1 MEFEFD
7 PVKSAANKEK
17 HGIDFIESQELWADL
32 RRLIVPAR
40 SADEPRSALIAEWHG
55 KLWTCIFTPRDEKI
69 RIISTRRARDEE
81 EDRYNHG

>member
-7 PVKSAANKEK
+7 PAKSAANKEK
-17 HGIDFIESQELWADL
+17 HGIDFIESQDLWDDL

-40 SADEPRSALIAEWHG
+40 SADEPRFALIAERNR
-55 KLWTCIFTPRDEKI
+55 KLWTCIFTPRDQKI

-81 EDRYNHG
+81 ENRYNHG